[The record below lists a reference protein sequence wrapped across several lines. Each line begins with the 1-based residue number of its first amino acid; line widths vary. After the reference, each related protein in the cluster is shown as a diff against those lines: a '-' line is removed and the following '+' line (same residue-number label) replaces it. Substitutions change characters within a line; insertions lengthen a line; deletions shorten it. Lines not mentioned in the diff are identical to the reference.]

1 MSVCSFYKS
10 SYEREYGRKSI
21 KKSESESHL
30 VVSDSLQPHGLHIYS
45 PWNSPGQ
52 NTGVGGLF
60 PFPGNLPNPGIKP
73 RSPALRADSL
83 PAEPSGKPSI
93 KELGQI
99 SCLNYESI
107 LGSLCTAQW
116 LLHDR
121 SCETK

>member
-73 RSPALRADSL
+73 RSPALQADSL
-83 PAEPSGKPSI
+83 PSELPAKPHD
-93 KELGQI
+93 KP
-99 SCLNYESI
+99 I
-107 LGSLCTAQW
+107 LSNNITDKIIIPTLQMRKGAQ
-116 LLHDR
+116 R
-121 SCETK
+121 GG